1 MRGQYGLEDAV
12 MDDGRPRVTCVRA
25 AGQSTLIVPSNTE
38 YDHMALTRISI
49 TLPRDVLAAADRR
62 ARALDRSRS
71 WLIVDAIRAYLAGSP
86 SQVPEPAA
94 TPYGVTS
101 PGLGPLRLAQL
112 ESDLRLTPERRIRA
126 ADDTARLGGR
136 LRGTRGRPPRIAS
149 LDRYKETATS
159 KWQEHASP

>member
-1 MRGQYGLEDAV
+1 
-12 MDDGRPRVTCVRA
+12 
-25 AGQSTLIVPSNTE
+25 
-38 YDHMALTRISI
+38 MALTRISI

-71 WLIVDAIRAYLAGSP
+71 WLIVEAIRAYLAGSP
-86 SQVPEPAA
+86 SQGREPAA

-126 ADDTARLGGR
+126 AEETARLGER
-136 LRGTRGRPPRIAS
+136 VRGTRGRPDRILS
-149 LDRYKETATS
+149 FDRYEDYVDWKR
-159 KWQEHASP
+159 KEHAAP

>member
-1 MRGQYGLEDAV
+1 
-12 MDDGRPRVTCVRA
+12 
-25 AGQSTLIVPSNTE
+25 
-38 YDHMALTRISI
+38 MAFTRISI

-71 WLIVDAIRAYLAGSP
+71 WLIVEAIRAYLAGSP

-126 ADDTARLGGR
+126 AEETARLGER
-136 LRGTRGRPPRIAS
+136 VRGTRGRPDRILS
-149 LDRYKETATS
+149 FDRYEDYVDWKR
-159 KWQEHASP
+159 KEHAAP